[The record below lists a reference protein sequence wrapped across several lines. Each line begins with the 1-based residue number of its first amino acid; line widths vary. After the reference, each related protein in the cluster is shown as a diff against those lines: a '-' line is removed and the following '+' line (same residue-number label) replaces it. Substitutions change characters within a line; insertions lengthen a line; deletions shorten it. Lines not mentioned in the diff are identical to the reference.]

1 MLLQFKCKNHS
12 VFYNETILD
21 LTATQEKNY
30 TDTLFDIKNTKVL
43 PIIEIHGA
51 NASGKTSILD
61 ALAYMFYMIKFSN
74 KMDVNDALP
83 TVPFAFSEKAKKEN
97 SEYEIS
103 IIIEETE
110 YRYGFSL
117 NANSFVEEWLYKKKI
132 SSGNDTKQKT
142 IFERDK
148 DKVTFAPSYNK
159 YKGIW
164 NFLENSINLNINK
177 SLVLSNIAIKE
188 EKGELRSIYDYI
200 TKSSFKIDNNLNQ
213 KISINILKNNTSVYV
228 LFEKLLKEFD
238 PCLIRLDI
246 KEDVKTTGEK
256 TYNISGVHRDIKTK
270 KEKMI
275 PLSLESSGTIKMFD
289 VLPSILINLEV
300 GGILCFDELDTKL
313 HPLLF
318 RRIVNMYK
326 DKNINKNNAQIIYT
340 SHSTVLLNSKE
351 LRRDEIYFVEKNNLG
366 ISTLYSLSEFRNIRI
381 DSDYEKRYLTGE
393 FGAIPFIEE

>member
-30 TDTLFDIKNTKVL
+30 TDTLSDIKNTKVL

-97 SEYEIS
+97 SEYEFS

-142 IFERDK
+142 IFERYK

-164 NFLENSINLNINK
+164 NFLEKSINLNINK
-177 SLVLSNIAIKE
+177 SLVLSNVAIKE

-213 KISINILKNNTSVYV
+213 KISINILKNNTSVYDR
-228 LFEKLLKEFD
+228 FEKLLKEFD

-246 KEDVKTTGEK
+246 KEEVTSSGEK
-256 TYNISGVHRDIKTK
+256 TYGISGVHHDIKTQ

-275 PLSLESSGTIKMFD
+275 PLSLESAGTIKMFD

-366 ISTLYSLSEFRNIRI
+366 ISNLYSLSEFRNIRI

>member
-1 MLLQFKCKNHS
+1 M
-12 VFYNETILD
+12 
-21 LTATQEKNY
+21 
-30 TDTLFDIKNTKVL
+30 
-43 PIIEIHGA
+43 
-51 NASGKTSILD
+51 
-61 ALAYMFYMIKFSN
+61 
-74 KMDVNDALP
+74 
-83 TVPFAFSEKAKKEN
+83 
-97 SEYEIS
+97 
-103 IIIEETE
+103 
-110 YRYGFSL
+110 
-117 NANSFVEEWLYKKKI
+117 
-132 SSGNDTKQKT
+132 
-142 IFERDK
+142 
-148 DKVTFAPSYNK
+148 
-159 YKGIW
+159 
-164 NFLENSINLNINK
+164 
-177 SLVLSNIAIKE
+177 LSNIAIKE

>member
-142 IFERDK
+142 IFERYK

-213 KISINILKNNTSVYV
+213 KISINIL
-228 LFEKLLKEFD
+228 
-238 PCLIRLDI
+238 
-246 KEDVKTTGEK
+246 
-256 TYNISGVHRDIKTK
+256 KTK

>member
-142 IFERDK
+142 IFERYK
-148 DKVTFAPSYNK
+148 DKVTFSPSYNK

-200 TKSSFKIDNNLNQ
+200 TKSSLKIDNNLNQ